1 MELPQR
7 ISGERLALP
16 DECRQV
22 TIIGANGAGKSRFTV
37 AFAKECGAG
46 RTWNLSALK
55 ALYAG
60 SPAHPDPATISALYE
75 ERAAQPGFL
84 RNEAR
89 NALEKLISLLLNDE
103 ILALIEYKTAENRG
117 ELEPTKLDRVI
128 ALWRTMFPDSQ
139 VLRHGGAL
147 KFTREGS
154 DDEYSSVRLSDG
166 EKAVLYYFGA
176 VLYAPEGATVFV
188 DTPDMFLHPTVT
200 VRLWN
205 SIETLRRDCRFVY
218 TTHNLDFA
226 ASRTANTVVW
236 VKSYDAARSAWDY
249 ELLSPSEGLPEEVYM
264 AIVGDRRPVLF
275 IEGDGVHSIDAKL
288 YPLVFPDYSVKSLG
302 SCNKV
307 IEAVRTFNDLR
318 DFHHLESRGIV
329 DRDRRD
335 AREVAYLR
343 RKNIFVPDVAE
354 IENMLMLEDVV
365 TAVASFHGRNP
376 EKVLA
381 AVKKSVM
388 GQFRHDLRRQ
398 AMLHTRH
405 RVKMTVEYRIDG
417 RFTSINALEDHMMSL
432 VDEINPRG
440 IYEQFCREFNRYLN
454 EGDYR
459 SVLRVYNQKSMVPGS
474 NVGGLCGLKGSR
486 DAYVDAIINILKT
499 DRKEAR
505 QIRAA
510 IRRAFFGDENPGE
523 LHADAPER
531 DRVEDNGA
539 G

>member
-1 MELPQR
+1 
-7 ISGERLALP
+7 
-16 DECRQV
+16 
-22 TIIGANGAGKSRFTV
+22 
-37 AFAKECGAG
+37 
-46 RTWNLSALK
+46 
-55 ALYAG
+55 
-60 SPAHPDPATISALYE
+60 
-75 ERAAQPGFL
+75 
-84 RNEAR
+84 
-89 NALEKLISLLLNDE
+89 
-103 ILALIEYKTAENRG
+103 
-117 ELEPTKLDRVI
+117 
-128 ALWRTMFPDSQ
+128 
-139 VLRHGGAL
+139 
-147 KFTREGS
+147 
-154 DDEYSSVRLSDG
+154 
-166 EKAVLYYFGA
+166 
-176 VLYAPEGATVFV
+176 
-188 DTPDMFLHPTVT
+188 
-200 VRLWN
+200 
-205 SIETLRRDCRFVY
+205 
-218 TTHNLDFA
+218 
-226 ASRTANTVVW
+226 
-236 VKSYDAARSAWDY
+236 
-249 ELLSPSEGLPEEVYM
+249 M

-365 TAVASFHGRNP
+365 MAVASFHGRNP